1 MKAAD
6 LLSIRIEPQLR
17 AELEDVLTDGES
29 LSSFVESSVR
39 RALETRRVL
48 RDFDARCKAALV
60 NHVAGG
66 ESFSSREV
74 VAELRRRTE
83 VRRAQVLGNADAS

>member
-1 MKAAD
+1 MKDSD

-17 AELEDVLTDGES
+17 AEFESVLTNGER

-39 RALETRRVL
+39 RAVEARRVS
-48 RDFDARCKAALV
+48 RDFEARCKAALS
-60 NHVAGG
+60 NYVAGG
-66 ESFSSREV
+66 ESFSSVEV

-83 VRRAQVLGNADAS
+83 VRRA